1 VPSRDGLAR
10 VNGLPASEAR
20 DALLRCCGSSRWAAA
35 LVAQR
40 PFADA
45 DALFSAAETV
55 WNSLSPDDW
64 LEAFRHHPRIGDKEA
79 LRERFQAT
87 RGWAEAEQA
96 GARAASEPVLD
107 ALAAGNRDYEERF
120 GYIFIVCATG
130 KSADEMLA
138 LLRSRLAH
146 PAEDEIRVAAAEQA
160 RITRL
165 RLEKL
170 LAT

>member
-1 VPSRDGLAR
+1 M
-10 VNGLPASEAR
+10 
-20 DALLRCCGSSRWAAA
+20 AAA
-35 LVAQR
+35 EA
-40 PFADA
+40 
-45 DALFSAAETV
+45 V
-55 WNSLSPDDW
+55 WNALSPEDW
-64 LEAFRHHPRIGDKEA
+64 REAFTHHPRIGDKEA
-79 LRERFQAT
+79 LRQRFAST

-96 GARAASEPVLD
+96 GALAASEDVLD

-138 LLRSRLAH
+138 LLRARLAH
-146 PAEDEIRVAAAEQA
+146 DLEDEIRFAAAEQA